1 MKNTNNKQFQV
12 RKGTHRCDGS
22 VLVVTLGI
30 IAILFAMVAVTL
42 HSTANKYFTAYQWA
56 SWQEALQ
63 GAESGA
69 DLAMG
74 ELRKDA
80 DNTSATIPWAG
91 WNLGNYVSVN
101 GNKTLQ
107 KDVSSYKALAAD
119 GTYLD
124 NSGGGNGNQKAFSV
138 TCWTSSSITCGSGY
152 DFITYSTKLAPHAG
166 EGNQNLGIT
175 ITIDKPAT
183 LVDPSSG

>member
-69 DLAMG
+69 DIAIA
-74 ELRKDA
+74 ELRKDMA
-80 DNTSATIPWAG
+80 LTHNSGNTPAWAG
-91 WNLGNYVSVN
+91 WKMGKYGTMN
-101 GNKTLQ
+101 GVKVR
-107 KDVSSYKALAAD
+107 DPGSYKTVASD
-119 GTYLD
+119 GTWLD
-124 NSGGGNGNQKAFSV
+124 NSGG
-138 TCWTSSSITCGSGY
+138 
-152 DFITYSTKLAPHAG
+152 
-166 EGNQNLGIT
+166 
-175 ITIDKPAT
+175 
-183 LVDPSSG
+183 